1 MSKKLVAYFSASGVT
16 KKLAEKL
23 AAAVDADLFEI
34 RPKIPYTKADL
45 NWMDKQS
52 RSTIEMQNPSSRPEI
67 AEGGPDLSGYDTIF
81 VGADDRQYLPREL
94 RPDRQ
99 DRRPLRHLRRQRHG
113 QHQQGPRAQ
122 LQGRKAARRQGLQ
135 AQRQRRRAPH
145 LGGELQIKTAERSMQ

>member
-52 RSTIEMQNPSSRPEI
+52 RSTIEMQNPSSRP
-67 AEGGPDLSGYDTIF
+67 
-81 VGADDRQYLPREL
+81 
-94 RPDRQ
+94 
-99 DRRPLRHLRRQRHG
+99 
-113 QHQQGPRAQ
+113 
-122 LQGRKAARRQGLQ
+122 
-135 AQRQRRRAPH
+135 
-145 LGGELQIKTAERSMQ
+145 

>member
-81 VGADDRQYLPREL
+81 VGFPIWWYIAPTIVNTFLESCDLSGKRVIPFATSGGSGIDRAEQSLSGLCPGARWEKG
-94 RPDRQ
+94 
-99 DRRPLRHLRRQRHG
+99 RRVS
-113 QHQQGPRAQ
+113 ASN
-122 LQGRKAARRQGLQ
+122 ASTWARGMVN
-135 AQRQRRRAPH
+135 
-145 LGGELQIKTAERSMQ
+145 G